1 MKNTIARLALLGA
14 LAALPLA
21 VSATMTDAEASVM
34 IKAMLED
41 DKSAT
46 EIIETL
52 IEDGRS
58 LQDATVIAVVNAEG
72 HAKLNLARVGICLSE
87 DATRAEAVG
96 RACVAVCAPETEEII
111 ESLIE
116 GYVTGAC
123 EPPQYEYSSTPPG
136 GGSVSPST

>member
-1 MKNTIARLALLGA
+1 MKNLVLRIALLGA

-21 VSATMTDAEASVM
+21 ANAAMTDAEATAMVQQ
-34 IKAMLED
+34 MLED
-41 DKSAT
+41 GRSST

-52 IEDGRS
+52 MADGRS
-58 LQDATVIAVVNAEG
+58 LEDATVLGVKTATG
-72 HAKLNLARVGICLSE
+72 HAKLNIARVGICLAE
-87 DATRAEAVG
+87 DVTRAEEVA
-96 RACVAVCAPETEEII
+96 RACVDVCEPDTEEII

-123 EPPQYEYSSTPPG
+123 DPPEYEYSSSPSG